1 MTKRITFCILLFTVQ
16 LLISQ
21 EKLIKSERLGIYA
34 MSVTDVKKANFKM
47 GFLIT
52 GYTDN
57 SFGKMTS
64 IKPGD
69 IIFEVNGK
77 AVDNPMQ
84 ISNALKSKNRIEL
97 KLLSQD
103 KIKVVH
109 IQTIKGGF
117 EKAKVDKDVE
127 FVPNN
132 QPWLGVHIKNA
143 AEIDVDNIK
152 GVKNGIYIK
161 RVIKDSPAD
170 KAGLK
175 VGDVILKIDD
185 VEMKNTKDLFH
196 FLNDKREDVVFT
208 MNVFRKGLTMNLEI
222 TPTVRPEFRTDAD
235 VRAELKQLRAEN
247 KALLEKTKKLE
258 EKVKDKDQFI
268 TD

>member
-1 MTKRITFCILLFTVQ
+1 MINRITCLVLL
-16 LLISQ
+16 LLTSLFAQ
-21 EKLIKSERLGIYA
+21 DKLIKSERLGIYA
-34 MSVTDVKKANFKM
+34 MSVTDIKKANFKM
-47 GFLIT
+47 GFMVT
-52 GYTDN
+52 GYTDD
-57 SFGKMTS
+57 SSGKMTS

-77 AVDNPMQ
+77 AIENAIQ

-117 EKAKVDKDVE
+117 EKAKVDKKVE
-127 FVPNN
+127 FVPHN

-143 AEIDVDNIK
+143 AEIDLEKLKD
-152 GVKNGIYIK
+152 VKNGVYIK

-175 VGDVILKIDD
+175 EGDVILKIDN
-185 VEMKNTKDLFH
+185 VQIKNTKDLFH
-196 FLNDKREDVVFT
+196 FLNDQREDVVFY
-208 MNVFRKGLTMNLEI
+208 MDVYREGMHVNLEI
-222 TPTVRPEFRTDAD
+222 TPTIRPEFRNDAD
-235 VRAELKQLRAEN
+235 VKAELKQLREEN
-247 KALLEKTKKLE
+247 KALLEKYKQLEKEIQNKKLQ
-258 EKVKDKDQFI
+258 D
-268 TD
+268 